1 MFVMQEGMI
10 GSLFHR
16 LRLFISLLFIG
27 LNAVLFTSC
36 EDQPEVG
43 EAPHVPS
50 IKFDLDSIKQRGYL
64 ILLTENSASTYFI
77 YRNQPKG
84 FDFEMAEAFAKSIGV
99 KLRVR
104 ILDDVDKMFELL
116 RKGEGDIIASNLT
129 VTDRR
134 KGFVSFSH
142 AMYQTRQVLVQQVMG
157 RDSVMNTMV
166 RDIKDLPTVPIFVH
180 RYSSFYEELKS
191 IEKQHDLTLD
201 IHEAPG
207 GISTDDLLRLVNDGE
222 MRATI
227 TDENLLSMD
236 VVDYPNI
243 DLNFALTDKQDI
255 AWAMRKNAPELRQA
269 INEWM
274 HKRATKRK
282 LAAVYKK
289 YFTDEKQNVGIAN
302 YKMPQVSPGQ
312 ISPYDSLFKL
322 YAPQIGWDWRMLAA
336 LAYQESRF
344 NPNAQSWSGA
354 SGLMQLMPQT
364 AIRFGCDSFPTPE
377 CSVHA
382 AVKYIKYLQG
392 IWRKKI
398 PNPAERTKFVLASYN
413 IGQGHVLDAY
423 NLAAEL
429 GMTDTL
435 WEGNVAEA
443 LLLKQQE
450 KYYTMPVV
458 KHGYCYAK
466 EPYHFVGK
474 ITALFEH
481 YKANT
486 Q

>member
-1 MFVMQEGMI
+1 MFVMKEGMT
-10 GSLFHR
+10 HTAM
-16 LRLFISLLFIG
+16 LRVRMLVIAIVSVGLLSIFTTCSNEQRVDE
-27 LNAVLFTSC
+27 LELTPAV
-36 EDQPEVG
+36 
-43 EAPHVPS
+43 
-50 IKFDLDSIKQRGYL
+50 KFDLDSIKKRGYI

-84 FDFEMAEAFAKSIGV
+84 YDFEMAEAFARSIGV
-99 KLRVR
+99 KLRVQ
-104 ILDDVDKMFELL
+104 ILDDVDKMFEML
-116 RKGEGDIIASNLT
+116 RNGQGDFIASNLT
-129 VTDRR
+129 VTKNR
-134 KGFVSFSH
+134 KEIVSFSNPV
-142 AMYQTRQVLVQQVMG
+142 YQTRQVLVQQIMA
-157 RDSVMNTMV
+157 RDSSVFPVITNYE
-166 RDIKDLPTVPIFVH
+166 DLASLPIFVH
-180 RYSSFYEELKS
+180 RYSSFFEELKT
-191 IEKQHDLTLD
+191 IEKKHSIVLD

-222 MRATI
+222 MRATV
-227 TDENLLSMD
+227 TDENLVSMD
-236 VVDYPNI
+236 AINYPNI
-243 DLNFALTDKQDI
+243 NISFALTEKQDI
-255 AWAMRKNAPELRQA
+255 AWAMRKNAPQLREA
-269 INEWM
+269 LNGWM
-274 HKRATKRK
+274 EKKATKK
-282 LAAVYKK
+282 KMASVYKK
-289 YFTDEKQNVGIAN
+289 YFTEEKKDLGIAN
-302 YKMPQVSPGQ
+302 YVMPKVLPGN
-312 ISPYDSLFKL
+312 ISPYDSLFKK

-364 AIRFGCDSFPTPE
+364 SIRFGCDSFPTPE
-377 CSVHA
+377 CSIQA

-392 IWRKKI
+392 MWRTKI

-423 NLAAEL
+423 HLSKEI
-429 GMTDTL
+429 GKSDTL
-435 WEGNVAEA
+435 WDGHVAEA

-450 KYYTMPVV
+450 KYYSMPVV

-474 ITALFEH
+474 INALYEH